1 MQGTYK
7 NEWIDLVE
15 HPEKLNKNQ
24 VIKLVK
30 NCRREIESIM
40 FLDISKFYKMKQID
54 FEKLKGYKLSKKKL
68 KDVLL
73 TIKKNPFLERQ
84 FENQLRLRHS
94 IENWDF
100 WNHVMRMIDIETYN
114 TQNAFQSMKEVFEKF
129 LVEDAIEEV
138 KKKIKKK

>member
-100 WNHVMRMIDIETYN
+100 WNHVMRMIDIETYD